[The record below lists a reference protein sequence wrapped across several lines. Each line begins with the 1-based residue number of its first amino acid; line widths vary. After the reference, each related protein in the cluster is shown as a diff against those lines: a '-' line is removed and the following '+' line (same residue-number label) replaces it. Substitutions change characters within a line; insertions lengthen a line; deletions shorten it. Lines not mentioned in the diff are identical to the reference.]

1 MKLALVNPPTL
12 DNEQFTREGRCTQ
25 SSSFWSITYPPLSLA
40 QISSFTIDLVSDQ
53 YGFDFSATGTDY
65 HSSLDRLEN
74 LAPEIIVISTGT
86 PTIVTDLKFCRDL
99 KEKLS
104 CIKIILIG
112 THSSHYAEEILRDFK
127 EVDFII
133 HGEAEA
139 PIREV
144 ISYIKDELKSDN
156 PIKGVSFL
164 YENRLIQ
171 NKELNL
177 VKDLDSLR
185 IPNWKL
191 FDLNS
196 YRLPLLGRKFLLI
209 SPQRGCPWKCTF
221 CTAPLYSGSSLRSRS
236 IDSIIQEITSIKL
249 ELGITDFLFW
259 SDTFTANKK
268 FVLELCKALEPLN
281 INWVTNS
288 RIDTIDAELSK
299 AMKRSGCWLLTFGI
313 ESTNDETLLEVK
325 KGFSRDQIRKGI
337 ESLKGSGILTIAH
350 IIAGLPKDTPKN
362 FKDTFKDVSS
372 LGFDYIQ
379 SYMAS
384 PFPGTE
390 FFYNEIKDENI
401 KEDPYLEFSQESSLS
416 KDDSWSKS
424 YKSIKFRSTIRMKSI
439 IFIFLCAIKSSYL
452 YGIFKNK
459 RYI

>member
-12 DNEQFTREGRCTQ
+12 DNEQYTREGRCTQ

-40 QISSFTIDLVSDQ
+40 QISSYTMDLISDQ
-53 YGFDFSATGTDY
+53 YGFDFSATSTDFK
-65 HSSLDRLEN
+65 SSLDELERL
-74 LAPEIIVISTGT
+74 LPDIIVISTGT

-99 KEKLS
+99 KERLS
-104 CIKIILIG
+104 SIKIILIG
-112 THSSHYAEEILRDFK
+112 THSSHYAEEILHDYK

-139 PIREV
+139 PIRQ
-144 ISYIKDELKSDN
+144 IINSLQTGNKTRSS
-156 PIKGVSFL
+156 IKGTSFL
-164 YENRLIQ
+164 YEDKLVEDKSLNLI
-171 NKELNL
+171 KELN
-177 VKDLDSLR
+177 SLN

-191 FDLNS
+191 FDLSS

-221 CTAPLYSGSSLRSRS
+221 CTAPLYSGSALRSRS
-236 IDSIIQEITSIKL
+236 IESIIKEITSIKK

-288 RIDTIDAELSK
+288 RIDTIDAELSL
-299 AMKRSGCWLLTFGI
+299 AMKKSGCWLLTFGI
-313 ESTNDETLLEVK
+313 ESTNDQTLLEVK
-325 KGFSRDQIRKGI
+325 KGFSRDQIKEGI

-362 FKDTFKDVSS
+362 FTNTYKDVSS

-390 FFYNEIKDENI
+390 FFYNEIKEKNI
-401 KEDPYLEFSQESSLS
+401 VKDPYLEFSQETSLS
-416 KDDSWSKS
+416 KDEKWLKS
-424 YKSIKFRSTIRMKSI
+424 YRSIKLKSTIRLKSI
-439 IFIFLCAIKSSYL
+439 IFILLCAIKSSYL